1 MNTPDLGKLRA
12 SPRACLTQWGATA
25 VAAALIATLTACGG
39 DTAPAFS
46 KGTFIDDPVAGLT
59 YACVGGARPVTGVT
73 DSAGQ
78 FDYLPGQS
86 CTFSVGKVTLGTLA
100 GIPADGKVTPQDVAG
115 VTRSAT
121 SAPSAVAIAQ
131 FLHSLN
137 DGSTSGRIV
146 IPVATRDALN
156 TSAVSEVTLAS
167 SSGVVSQATLQA
179 LVANVPG
186 ATLASA
192 ATATAA
198 LDTQISQGNVSTSS
212 GAVSA
217 SAPVVL
223 NSIVVTS
230 AASSQAAGL
239 AAQLT
244 ATGYYSDGSHADL
257 SGTVTWASSDAQALR
272 VDAAGLATGLR
283 TGNAT
288 VTASLQPSGASS
300 AVSGSFVQTTT
311 AAVLQSIAVTH
322 TASPVAGRT
331 DQLTA
336 TGSYSDGTTA
346 DLTASVRWASSDSNT
361 VTLSDSTAGLATGVA
376 EGSASITAT
385 YTPAGGTLI
394 TSPAFTETVLAPTI
408 TNLVISYVQSGLTS
422 IQNGATAALQAVAS
436 WTNNTTQTVSSLV
449 TWAVNAISGGA
460 SIVVDA
466 VANAAATLTGTAVG
480 DVGISASY
488 QGANSNSLTLS
499 VTPVIR
505 GTVSQGAPL
514 DSGTVTIMDSRGQT
528 VASNVRINADGTYEA
543 PPFDAANF
551 TPPYII
557 TATGQVFDGT
567 ATHVAL
573 VNQAGTANVT
583 PLSTLMVAGL
593 TGGNVYKLTDASV
606 VQGLSS
612 SLTTANVNTKT
623 TELQT
628 LVGSFAS
635 ALGFSGDPVTS
646 SYNNALDK
654 VLDNLA
660 IDVKPS
666 GAATVLPQSAQ
677 RGDDE
682 TNAAPTRP
690 VAATGLGSAALTA
703 PSTNSRS
710 FSVKDAEMTAFMAK
724 LNDCLAAAQ
733 ASRSTAC
740 AGIAL
745 ASGEDTNNSA
755 SVYLNDGKD
764 ALTDFA
770 ALFSAGA
777 GSGWEPGASVATPQI
792 MRQIDDTKLDVKFP
806 IVGTAASGNQRNT
819 IVSTLKLV
827 TTSSG
832 QQFRLYGNQRK
843 FGVSITASALKV
855 ATTQSNGD
863 PVVSYEPSLNIRVG
877 PIAYTE
883 NGVTTTLGA
892 ARICGP
898 GLPGYVN
905 DANPCGANGGV
916 WMADAGL
923 PVYAGSGSYDVNK
936 RCSSGLTMV
945 PFRVYSSVSNDSTN
959 VLFSPEA
966 GAQTFTASTTGSDNV
981 SRPNYAPSSGLNCL
995 SNFRLAQVDGAG
1007 AASVNTTG
1015 KGQSAAAYLRNYGG
1029 STSTIDQLQAGDAY
1043 RVYLYGSSA
1052 TSSLSA
1058 ARQQTAISTPNGQ
1071 GYYTVR
1077 LRSRP
1082 LSVAEITSAPFA
1094 VFDPALVS
1102 GFQSFKTNGPVLS
1115 SGKLPVSWTYQPGA
1129 TRVNAVTLQ
1138 YNNGGDLC
1146 GTRFSPLS
1154 PPAVFPANYV
1164 RSCADFSTA
1173 AVWSSG
1179 KNNISLQGT
1188 DAFGVLYITR
1198 LQ

>member
-1 MNTPDLGKLRA
+1 MNTPEIGKLRA

-39 DTAPAFS
+39 DTAPALS

-115 VTRSAT
+115 VTRAAT
-121 SAPSAVAIAQ
+121 SAPTAVAIAR

-146 IPVATRDALN
+146 IPDATRNALN
-156 TSAVSEVTLAS
+156 TSAVAPVTLAS
-167 SSGVVSQATLQA
+167 SSGAISQEALQA
-179 LVANVPG
+179 LVARVPN
-186 ATLASA
+186 ATLVSPD
-192 ATATAA
+192 TATAA
-198 LDTQISQGNVSTSS
+198 LNSQITQGHVSTSS

-223 NSIVVTS
+223 NSIAVTSS
-230 AASSQAAGL
+230 AASNAAGL
-239 AAQLT
+239 TEQLT
-244 ATGYYSDGSHADL
+244 ATGHYSDGSHADL
-257 SGTVTWASSDAQALR
+257 TSAVTWASSDAQALR

-288 VTASLQPSGASS
+288 VTASLRPVGASS

-346 DLTASVRWASSDSNT
+346 DLTASVTWASSDSNT

-376 EGSASITAT
+376 EGSATVTAS
-385 YTPAGGTLI
+385 YTPAGGTLV

-422 IQNGATAALQAVAS
+422 LQNGATAALQAVAS

-460 SIVVDA
+460 NIVVDA

-499 VTPVIR
+499 VTPRIS

-514 DSGTVTIMDSRGQT
+514 DSGTVTILDSQGRV
-528 VASNVRINADGTYEA
+528 VASNVPINPDGTYEA
-543 PPFDAANF
+543 PAFDAASF
-551 TPPYII
+551 TPPFII

-567 ATHVAL
+567 ATHVAM
-573 VNQAGTANVT
+573 VNQGGTANVT
-583 PLSTLMVAGL
+583 PLSTLMAAGL
-593 TGGNVYKLTDASV
+593 TGGNVYKLTDANV

-612 SLTTANVNTKT
+612 SLTTANVNTKA

-635 ALGFSGDPVTS
+635 ALGFTGNPVTS
-646 SYNNALDK
+646 NYSNALDK

-682 TNAAPTRP
+682 SNAAPTRP

-703 PSTNSRS
+703 PSAAHRS

-733 ASRSTAC
+733 ANRSTAC

-827 TTSSG
+827 TTSG
-832 QQFRLYGNQRK
+832 GPQFRLYGNQRK

-898 GLPGYVN
+898 GLPGYVS

-923 PVYAGSGSYDVNK
+923 PVYTGGNYDNSK
-936 RCSSGLTMV
+936 RCGSGLTMV
-945 PFRVYSSVSNDSTN
+945 PFRVFSSSSNDAAN

-966 GAQTFTASTTGSDNV
+966 GAQTFSASTTTNGV
-981 SRPNYAPSSGLNCL
+981 TTPNYAPSSGLNCMN
-995 SNFRLAQVDGAG
+995 NFRLAQVDGAG

-1029 STSTIDQLQAGDAY
+1029 STSAIDQLQAGDAY

-1052 TSSLSA
+1052 TSGLSV

-1129 TRVNAVTLQ
+1129 TRVNVVTLQ
-1138 YNNGGDLC
+1138 YNNGSDSC

-1154 PPAVFPANYV
+1154 PPASFPASYV
-1164 RSCADFSTA
+1164 TNCTNFSTPG
-1173 AVWSSG
+1173 VWSSG

-1188 DAFGVLYITR
+1188 DPFGMLFITR